1 MAEPFERELFNT
13 VRNAFCTALEAQQN
27 YYGYVGRNPF
37 FITARMAEAL
47 MGAAYRTFCNREPPP
62 PPEPSFT
69 GGQCATMYDVTLLK
83 NAILGNGNPKP
94 GYPDS
99 ITVRGMGPVEGF
111 SITQDPGSVQ
121 VIFVNFADGDDY
133 AGNLNL
139 PDEQFVNCAITNIVR
154 LDGLPDDC
162 GDPPIPTPTP
172 DPGFNEGDTNITYTN
187 NEGVDITVPLIF
199 IFADLNV
206 NLKGELTVPVRIDLG
221 GLDFKIGG
229 ELNLNNNEIN
239 LNFGNKNYN
248 RNGLPNPD
256 GYKPDPNLPDVPDD
270 VPDDVY
276 LPSPD
281 DTDDETSRILRACIV
296 STNNVPDDISIIYQT
311 GNPNITAPNL
321 GYVSFCISVNGSL
334 SWTSDIPVKNQRNF
348 IVCPWEGGAVAVRGT
363 PRPGVTWVITPVY
376 AAVEDVIQFA

>member
-1 MAEPFERELFNT
+1 MPEPFERELFNAA
-13 VRNAFCTALEAQQN
+13 RNAFCNALELQQN

-62 PPEPSFT
+62 TPEPPFT
-69 GGQCATMYDVTLLK
+69 GGQCVGVTYDVDVYVDRK
-83 NAILGNGNPKP
+83 NGNGSQAG
-94 GYPDS
+94 GYPFTF
-99 ITVRGMGPVEGF
+99 TVRTTGRIDGVIELTSAGVKTIFITTSHGNVYVTNANTPDQYHPVYQIVDIRRVG
-111 SITQDPGSVQ
+111 GG
-121 VIFVNFADGDDY
+121 AD
-133 AGNLNL
+133 N
-139 PDEQFVNCAITNIVR
+139 
-154 LDGLPDDC
+154 C

-172 DPGFNEGDTNITYTN
+172 DPGFNDIDIDITYTN
-187 NEGVDITVPLIF
+187 NDGIDITVPLIF

-206 NLKGELTVPVRIDLG
+206 NLRGELTVPIRIDLG
-221 GLDFKIGG
+221 GLNFKIGG

-276 LPSPD
+276 VPSPD

-296 STNNVPDDISIIYQT
+296 STNNVPDNISIIYQT

-321 GYVSFCISVNGSL
+321 GYVSFCISVNGKL
-334 SWTSDIPVKNQRNF
+334 AWTSDIPVKNQRNF
-348 IVCPWEGGAVAVRGT
+348 IVCPWEGGAIAVRGT